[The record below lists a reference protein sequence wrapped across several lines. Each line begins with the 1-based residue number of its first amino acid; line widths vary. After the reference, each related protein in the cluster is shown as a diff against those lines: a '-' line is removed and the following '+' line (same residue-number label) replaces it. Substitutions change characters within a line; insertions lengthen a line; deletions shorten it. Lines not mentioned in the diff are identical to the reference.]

1 MILTLTMEE
10 HGMVGKFTMVSTQ
23 KVLQTN
29 QMIMMEIHLLTQ
41 LNSIGIQI
49 HLVTTLIKMVC
60 QMAGKIL
67 TQIDWWMEV
76 DVVLILQ
83 MEAINLQIQTMMVQ
97 II

>member
-1 MILTLTMEE
+1 MTQIQTMEG
-10 HGMVGKFTMVSTQ
+10 HGMVGKFTMALTQ
-23 KVLQTN
+23 KVLQMNLMT
-29 QMIMMEIHLLTQ
+29 MMEIHLLTQ

-49 HLVTTLIKMVC
+49 HLVMTPIKMVC
-60 QMAGKIL
+60 LMAGKIL

-97 II
+97 IT